1 MVESGPV
8 HDPLLTLSEAA
19 ERHQISAPTLRRLC
33 DSGQIECAREGREWR
48 VSSSKVERYLL
59 TRRSAGNPAA
69 VVRLEGQAPNP
80 RLRDGLGW
88 TFSVAIG
95 AVRSRVTIW
104 LTNDLVAIVREERDI
119 RELVVGA
126 AEGLIQ
132 EALLERDELPDGFE
146 ITLLV
151 RDRSTLLRAAGAG
164 PEHYIMSEAPIE
176 PGVVVRR
183 EFGALDFARD
193 ALWPGDTLTDAPDGY
208 EDVVVE
214 TWTAGAHRYVRT
226 VRIKRDPGQDRRRW
240 WMVRAACDAYIERC
254 ARTGQRPAVWLAGV
268 LERIEALNL
277 GQQRILNTTYEYFDQ
292 HGEWPPYKYIDAVL
306 DKDYGVDL
314 EGTLPAMPRQFLYGY
329 PERYRL
335 GERVTLSLLGLTQIP
350 DAAPDL
356 DLFVQVLRRLVDQQR
371 NFIPD
376 PSSPDQDL
384 QITSNDILASLP
396 APVPRSDVALRKLYQ
411 LLQQD
416 SNAWSGIA
424 GSSDGSS
431 WSLTISPTIRRYREV
446 TTFSDYLEASGKL
459 NPPPP
464 LWQSPSGTGFAAQAK
479 AWLSRPGTTEDHKQ
493 VASRGGK
500 ASAEGVPQ
508 VFVVMPFAPAFD
520 AVYAAIRDA
529 CMSLGPSL
537 NAHCYR
543 SDDIS
548 TPGRITQQ
556 IVEAIRAADL
566 IVADMTG
573 ANSNVLFEV
582 GFADAL
588 DKPIIAL
595 NQDISSAPFDIRDWR
610 QLSYT
615 VDDLVGLRK
624 RLVVAFLETLPSH

>member
-1 MVESGPV
+1 M
-8 HDPLLTLSEAA
+8 
-19 ERHQISAPTLRRLC
+19 
-33 DSGQIECAREGREWR
+33 
-48 VSSSKVERYLL
+48 
-59 TRRSAGNPAA
+59 
-69 VVRLEGQAPNP
+69 
-80 RLRDGLGW
+80 
-88 TFSVAIG
+88 
-95 AVRSRVTIW
+95 
-104 LTNDLVAIVREERDI
+104 
-119 RELVVGA
+119 
-126 AEGLIQ
+126 
-132 EALLERDELPDGFE
+132 
-146 ITLLV
+146 
-151 RDRSTLLRAAGAG
+151 
-164 PEHYIMSEAPIE
+164 
-176 PGVVVRR
+176 
-183 EFGALDFARD
+183 
-193 ALWPGDTLTDAPDGY
+193 
-208 EDVVVE
+208 
-214 TWTAGAHRYVRT
+214 
-226 VRIKRDPGQDRRRW
+226 
-240 WMVRAACDAYIERC
+240 
-254 ARTGQRPAVWLAGV
+254 
-268 LERIEALNL
+268 
-277 GQQRILNTTYEYFDQ
+277 
-292 HGEWPPYKYIDAVL
+292 
-306 DKDYGVDL
+306 
-314 EGTLPAMPRQFLYGY
+314 
-329 PERYRL
+329 
-335 GERVTLSLLGLTQIP
+335 TLSLLGLTQIP